1 MLVPIS
7 WLKEFVSFNL
17 SAEEVAEKFT
27 SIGFEVENII
37 YQNKLHNNVVVGE
50 VVEFSKHPN
59 ADKLTVCK
67 INIGNKIIQV
77 ITNVKIVGGE
87 IVAVALD
94 GAVLSQ
100 NFKIK
105 AGDLRG
111 VLSEGM
117 LCGLKEISLSTD
129 DVDNQLA
136 DDIIRFKSKELIG
149 DNVFDALGYND
160 TILDISITAN
170 RGDCN
175 SVYRLAHELAV
186 VLRKPVKEIDLTF
199 NTKRSG
205 LLLDVENS
213 NKEICPRYMAN
224 IVENVKIKKSSKKI
238 IRRLRAVGIS
248 PINNIVDLTNYILFE
263 LGQPMHAFD
272 YDNIQEHKIVVRNAQ
287 NKEKVVLL
295 NNIEYELS
303 DSDIVISD
311 ANRPIA
317 LAGIM
322 GGTNSCINE
331 STERIVFE
339 SANFPRDLIRKT
351 SKRLNVRSESSARF
365 EKSLDYSLQEIAL
378 KRMLHYI
385 SKFGYGDIS
394 NKMFDI
400 KKEFKKYHDVTFKIN
415 EIEKILGISI
425 NVKDLDKILSLLG
438 FQLTKKEDLYKVKI
452 SEERSDINTT
462 NDIAEEYVRFVGYD
476 NIQSTLFKHAEQTVG
491 GKDAKEKFIE
501 KIKSILTSL
510 LLHEILTYSFISTD
524 FADKLLMGKNDP
536 QRDVIKLM
544 NPLSEAVAYMRPS
557 LVYSALNTVSYNLS
571 HSNNNFGI
579 FEIAKTYSKNS
590 EFNKGFNLPTEE
602 SKLVCALV
610 DSDIHD
616 LSQILRTLCEG
627 LRLNMHLEQ
636 STRSYLHPGRTGQII
651 INNEIIGEI
660 GEVHPQVLEQFNI
673 SSKVSL
679 FELSVDKIFKLST
692 SNFKLKTYSK
702 FPIIERDL
710 AVVINEDV
718 PAWEILNVL
727 SNLKIPE
734 LLEYELFDEYKG
746 GNIEAGKKSIAMHF
760 NIQGIEKNLVD
771 NEIDEII
778 KRIMAKLEEKFG
790 AVIR

>member
-77 ITNVKIVGGE
+77 ITNVKIFGGE

-117 LCGLKEISLSTD
+117 LCGLKEISLYTD

-149 DNVFDALGYND
+149 VNVFDALGYND
-160 TILDISITAN
+160 IILDISITAN

-175 SVYRLAHELAV
+175 SIYRLARELAV

-287 NKEKVVLL
+287 NKEKVALL

-303 DSDIVISD
+303 DSDIVIGD
-311 ANRPIA
+311 AKRPIA

-322 GGTNSCINE
+322 GGTNSCISE
-331 STERIVFE
+331 TTERIVFE

-351 SKRLNVRSESSARF
+351 SKRLNVRSDSSARF

-385 SKFGYGDIS
+385 TKFGYGDIS

-501 KIKSILTSL
+501 NIKSILTSL
-510 LLHEILTYSFISTD
+510 SLHEILTYSFISTD

-536 QRDVIKLM
+536 QREVIKLM

-651 INNEIIGEI
+651 INNEIVGEI